1 MDGRQML
8 EARMREGRREQRE
21 QRSENG
27 FTLVE
32 LLVVIA
38 VIVILA
44 ALLFPVFAQARES
57 ARRTRCLSNLRQ
69 IATAVMMYAAD
80 HDDRLP
86 IDLTGVRD
94 APAAA
99 PCSPWNPD
107 RRIES
112 QIWPYVRSTEVF
124 ACPSAT
130 TPPAAWDSTHGVCAL
145 GGWGY
150 PAFMC
155 SPGKPLS
162 YGWNGLVFQ
171 RSLDTRDGGCEF
183 SPVTLAEVS
192 VLDNTVMVAD
202 SRQPLLDLFALTF
215 ANYPGKSAFF
225 AANVTRFWPEL
236 TAGQNPALEIVPGR
250 DTRHRLGQNVA
261 FFDGHV
267 HWYSYE
273 KFIGPAINQTAKQW
287 LIHQP

>member
-1 MDGRQML
+1 MVEDRTR
-8 EARMREGRREQRE
+8 AGRREQR
-21 QRSENG
+21 SGKG

-38 VIVILA
+38 LIVILA

-57 ARRTRCLSNLRQ
+57 ARKTRCLNNLRQ

-80 HDDRLP
+80 YDERLP

-94 APAAA
+94 APAAD

-112 QIWPYVRSTEVF
+112 QIWPYVRNTEVF

-130 TPPAAWDSTHGVCAL
+130 TPQVVWDSKHGVCAL

-155 SPGKPLS
+155 SRGGAGPGKPLS
-162 YGWNGLVFQ
+162 YGWNNLVFQ
-171 RSLDTRDGGCEF
+171 RSLDTHGGGCES
-183 SPVTLAEVS
+183 SPVTLAEVAA
-192 VLDNTVMVAD
+192 LDNTVMVAD
-202 SRQPLLDLFALTF
+202 SRRPLLDLFALAF
-215 ANYPGKSAFF
+215 ANYPGESAFF
-225 AANVTRFWPEL
+225 GANVARFWPEFA
-236 TAGQNPALEIVPGR
+236 AGQNPGPEIVPGR

-273 KFIGPAINQTAKQW
+273 KFIGPDINQTAKQW

>member
-1 MDGRQML
+1 MMEG
-8 EARMREGRREQRE
+8 RMRAGRREQR
-21 QRSENG
+21 SEKG

-38 VIVILA
+38 LIVIVA

-57 ARRTRCLSNLRQ
+57 ARNTRCLSNLRQ
-69 IATAVMMYAAD
+69 IAMAVMMYAAD
-80 HDDRLP
+80 HDERLP
-86 IDLTGVRD
+86 VDLTGVRD
-94 APAAA
+94 APAAV

-107 RRIES
+107 RRIEA
-112 QIWPYVRSTEVF
+112 QIWGYVRNTEVF

-130 TPPAAWDSTHGVCAL
+130 TPRAVWDGKHGVCTL

-155 SPGKPLS
+155 SPGGAGPGKPLS
-162 YGWNGLVFQ
+162 YGWNNLVFQ
-171 RSLDTRDGGCEF
+171 RSLDTRDGGCE
-183 SPVTLAEVS
+183 STPVTLAEVAA
-192 VLDNTVMVAD
+192 LDHTVMVAD
-202 SRQPLLDLFALTF
+202 SRQPLLDLFALAF
-215 ANYPGKSAFF
+215 ANYTGESAFF
-225 AANVTRFWPEL
+225 AANVDRFWPEFA
-236 TAGQNPALEIVPGR
+236 AGQDPAPEIMPGR

-287 LIHQP
+287 LIYQP